1 MGVGLEAGL
10 AIDNMADVLGKLLDQ
25 ADEAALRDDGE
36 ELAVALAQ
44 LAARLLVIR
53 PFVPDKKNALPADW
67 GELLKEWVSGTDV
80 NVIGPKNMRI
90 IEDAFAYRLVWA
102 LEALRT
108 RRVTLGWS
116 SEIVSGGSAASVETG
131 VPQLMMSM
139 LIRAGLPSRRAAMA
153 AIRVT
158 GAVFVTVSGMREWL
172 ASDEIADLT
181 NAGGFPTPETGLLW
195 QRFRDEMLSGVQQ
208 KWSVGS
214 GARALSIGAGEKAP
228 AAGTYRIEIDPS
240 DGEAWLTT
248 PDYRR
253 VAKFKTRVQG
263 TWRGL
268 LAARLKDGQRLV
280 QIERFGPGV
289 VKWPTE

>member
-1 MGVGLEAGL
+1 MEVRSRL
-10 AIDNMADVLGKLLDQ
+10 AH
-25 ADEAALRDDGE
+25 
-36 ELAVALAQ
+36 
-44 LAARLLVIR
+44 
-53 PFVPDKKNALPADW
+53 KN
-67 GELLKEWVSGTDV
+67 TDT
-80 NVIGPKNMRI
+80 P
-90 IEDAFAYRLVWA
+90 
-102 LEALRT
+102 
-108 RRVTLGWS
+108 
-116 SEIVSGGSAASVETG
+116 
-131 VPQLMMSM
+131 
-139 LIRAGLPSRRAAMA
+139 
-153 AIRVT
+153 AIRIT

-181 NAGGFPTPETGLLW
+181 NAGGFPTPETALLW

-228 AAGTYRIEIDPS
+228 AAGTYRIEVDSS

-268 LAARLKDGQRLV
+268 LAARLKDGQRFA